1 MKRSRLPCLP
11 FSIQLTLDHSKCTSS
26 NVTEHRN
33 IPGVTPGLRTL
44 SAWGYGR
51 SSYRLPHL
59 YTPLPLTKR
68 DATMAVPQADK
79 PRGPT
84 YELTQPR
91 VARFRSRVHVLSGY
105 GLVTVEKHTI
115 DTSTRRRT
123 PPFLGSL
130 TRTPPPP
137 PFQTLRATLLLLC
150 FFFLD
155 MSYQTVC
162 APSRAPSS
170 SLSPARPSTHNVSYR
185 HQNTPYAGIPF
196 NSSDGYLVRMFGT
209 RDAPFFLESLLKV
222 DPQDV
227 SLISNVPG
235 WPNALMVSRPS
246 VSGTHHDALAN
257 NQYPLWL
264 LDFVPAPR
272 LIVVT
277 QQIWSP
283 PNQSDWRRYVEQA
296 HLRMPVFFVQNN
308 GAIGLPLSR
317 AAVGDTAS
325 LRNADKPAPLGGG
338 HSTQI
343 RISARI
349 PLFPFS
355 VTLSLRG
362 FPPSSGLAMRPGNG
376 RFR

>member
-137 PFQTLRATLLLLC
+137 PLPDPQSYSPTPL
-150 FFFLD
+150 FFFLRHVVPNC
-155 MSYQTVC
+155 MCPIACPILKPKPRAALHSQRVIPPPEYSLCRYPIQQQRRL
-162 APSRAPSS
+162 SRADVRHTRRAVLPRVAPQGGPSGREPDQQRARLAKRAHGLTAVRVRHTPRRAREQS
-170 SLSPARPSTHNVSYR
+170 VPA
-185 HQNTPYAGIPF
+185 
-196 NSSDGYLVRMFGT
+196 L
-209 RDAPFFLESLLKV
+209 
-222 DPQDV
+222 
-227 SLISNVPG
+227 
-235 WPNALMVSRPS
+235 
-246 VSGTHHDALAN
+246 
-257 NQYPLWL
+257 
-264 LDFVPAPR
+264 APR
-272 LIVVT
+272 LRARPPAHRRHPADLEPPKPVRLAPLRRA
-277 QQIWSP
+277 SP
-283 PNQSDWRRYVEQA
+283 PPHA
-296 HLRMPVFFVQNN
+296 CFF
-308 GAIGLPLSR
+308 R
-317 AAVGDTAS
+317 AE
-325 LRNADKPAPLGGG
+325 
-338 HSTQI
+338 
-343 RISARI
+343 
-349 PLFPFS
+349 
-355 VTLSLRG
+355 
-362 FPPSSGLAMRPGNG
+362 
-376 RFR
+376 